1 MKMIFHAHANKTLL
15 HKKCC
20 VLNLILK
27 VRVFGTLKWP
37 TSFVFFLLSN
47 KNEYLHGLLKLHFSK
62 LLK

>member
-37 TSFVFFLLSN
+37 IAVTVVVAKAPYKHEGDDSENVT
-47 KNEYLHGLLKLHFSK
+47 
-62 LLK
+62 

>member
-15 HKKCC
+15 HKKCY

-37 TSFVFFLLSN
+37 TSFFFLFYLIKMNIYMVYLSCIFQN
-47 KNEYLHGLLKLHFSK
+47 C
-62 LLK
+62 